1 MVGKKKNGKKK
12 PSQGSKSVVSSELI
26 FNVTLHAPTGFE
38 LTDSIFQI
46 NDADGK
52 KELTVERPHL
62 HDLLMEF
69 ERGIVTFPSASLSF
83 SPTLNKD
90 DRAYLH
96 KMVSDKFSATL
107 ESVSVG
113 LGQERCISIYA
124 KGKAPKK
131 ELTPEQESQVG
142 VLYRLTRGEGALLLL
157 SRDEI
162 GDMVREGKLTDAVQT
177 LWDSKRSEVEA
188 GQRLISC
195 LSTDEDEG
203 TLQVMSIDTEVSIC
217 YTVVSSASVLAAK
230 ECVRS
235 GKPFLATGELPLCTA
250 VRSGKLTAVRALLAA
265 GAPVDARDSNGRTAL
280 QISRTF
286 EQCDAEAI
294 LLQHGANDPEAKLFP
309 LTAAAGQ
316 LSASP
321 QKVLLASN
329 EPAGVMRCEGAN
341 TGNLTVK
348 DGSGV
353 MRCEGANTGN
363 LTVKDGSGAPGPAL
377 VSAVTPSNC
386 GAPDV
391 LAAVHR
397 VDGGPAPDVLAAVH
411 MVDGDPAP
419 DVLAAVHRVDGDPA
433 PDVLAAVHR
442 VDGGPAAEHSGV
454 DESAAA
460 PPSSLEYMVPPHQL
474 VAVVAET
481 PSSPSLHDYAV
492 LPDKAAVAE
501 APSSPSLH
509 DNAVLPDKAA
519 GAHFDQEGVESQVTM
534 TLSLLDERDNVGA
547 GVSVI
552 LQVQA
557 AGDNCSMQPASPLI
571 PAPSSRSTSTGHALS
586 DIASSSCPEAVAD
599 LIAPCTPELISSA
612 HAMSSLLGNQASP
625 EDEVAELPLA
635 GNLVSDKEAASPPP
649 PSVTSTRSALTARE
663 KEEEAEML
671 AIGSTAKMMADS
683 FTASL
688 DSNAAKKQQEG
699 LYLGEQEVQVPSNGN
714 GGVPFATEMS
724 LLGVLPGW
732 TSVAAAMAWAQRP
745 SNVRVVLLGAA
756 CVFGGAMLLS
766 WGPPRRGLPGSRGHL
781 YRRV

>member
-195 LSTDEDEG
+195 LSTNEDEG
-203 TLQVMSIDTEVSIC
+203 TLQ
-217 YTVVSSASVLAAK
+217 ASVLAAK
-230 ECVRS
+230 EYVRS
-235 GKPFLATGELPLCTA
+235 GKPFLATGELPLCIA

-329 EPAGVMRCEGAN
+329 EP
-341 TGNLTVK
+341 
-348 DGSGV
+348 SGV
-353 MRCEGANTGN
+353 MRCEGSNTGN
-363 LTVKDGSGAPGPAL
+363 LTVKDGSGALGPAL

-386 GAPDV
+386 GAPGVIAAVHRVDGGPAPD
-391 LAAVHR
+391 LIAAVHR

-411 MVDGDPAP
+411 
-419 DVLAAVHRVDGDPA
+419 RVDGGPA

-454 DESAAA
+454 DEFAAA

-474 VAVVAET
+474 VAVVAEA
-481 PSSPSLHDYAV
+481 PSSPSLHDNAV

-519 GAHFDQEGVESQVTM
+519 VAEAPSSPSLHDNAVLSDKAAGAHVDQKGVESQVMM
-534 TLSLLDERDNVGA
+534 TLSLLDERDDVGA
-547 GVSVI
+547 GVSVN
-552 LQVQA
+552 LQEQA
-557 AGDNCSMQPASPLI
+557 ADDNCSMQPASPLI
-571 PAPSSRSTSTGHALS
+571 PAPSSMSTSSGHALS

-612 HAMSSLLGNQASP
+612 HAMSSLSGNQASP
-625 EDEVAELPLA
+625 EDEAAELPQA

-699 LYLGEQEVQVPSNGN
+699 SYLGELEVQVPSNGN
-714 GGVPFATEMS
+714 GGVPVAPEMS

-781 YRRV
+781 YRKV